1 MTCDEMVYD
10 TGRDDTLV
18 ERQKAAEKRRAEA
31 TRAEA
36 FYSTTDV
43 KVTEAAVRVV
53 KADAA
58 VEKAVD
64 RMTAEHRGRLSRSRF
79 SLILEAKAGRP
90 VVVRRG
96 VPVEADPPWVEKSRA
111 RSWSVLTPDGA
122 TTAFSSLKKALAA
135 MVPGAVC
142 MGYEEGTLVSTCD
155 AWPA

>member
-1 MTCDEMVYD
+1 MNGLDGAEYTTEY
-10 TGRDDTLV
+10 DDTLV
-18 ERQKAAEKRRAEA
+18 ERQEKAKKFRAEHLRATTDAAKEKAAA
-31 TRAEA
+31 
-36 FYSTTDV
+36 
-43 KVTEAAVRVV
+43 RVV
-53 KADAA
+53 KADTA
-58 VEKAVD
+58 VDKAVD
-64 RMTAEHRGRLSRSRF
+64 RMTSEHKGRLSRSGF

-96 VPVEADPPWVEKSRA
+96 VLVEADPPWVEKSRP

>member
-18 ERQKAAEKRRAEA
+18 ERQKAAEKRRAEHL
-31 TRAEA
+31 RA
-36 FYSTTDV
+36 TTDDA
-43 KVTEAAVRVV
+43 KAKAAVRVV

-58 VEKAVD
+58 VEKAGD
-64 RMTAEHRGRLSRSRF
+64 RMTAEHRGRLSRSGF
-79 SLILEAKAGRP
+79 SLILEARAGRP
-90 VVVRRG
+90 VVLRRG
-96 VPVEADPPWVEKSRA
+96 VLVEADPPWGEKSRA
-111 RSWSVLTPDGA
+111 KTWSVLMPDGA
-122 TTAFSSLKKALAA
+122 TTAFPSLKKALAS